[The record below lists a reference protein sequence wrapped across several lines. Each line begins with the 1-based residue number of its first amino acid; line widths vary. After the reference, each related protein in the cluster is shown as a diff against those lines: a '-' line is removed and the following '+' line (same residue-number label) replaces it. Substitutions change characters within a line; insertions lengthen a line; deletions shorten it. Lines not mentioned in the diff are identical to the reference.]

1 MGLWGLQAG
10 LGKSR
15 LISSSVF
22 RWGFNRWG
30 ERPGP
35 GANVLGSKPGRT
47 TPWPMAGG
55 HWGPPRSR
63 TLTPLPSD
71 PAGPAP
77 FRDPHL
83 RLTAP
88 HAPDGEEGGHR
99 AGQGRP
105 REGDREQ
112 GRPLQPSLPGGA
124 RRSPPGPLTFSLR
137 QAQRH
142 AVGGGPFSRT
152 GADTR
157 GAHSGQPVPGGGSSK
172 GGALVV
178 DSGVRL
184 IAGFGGPRQP
194 AVASALATTILF

>member
-112 GRPLQPSLPGGA
+112 GRPLQPSLPGGGPPLPA
-124 RRSPPGPLTFSLR
+124 RPCDGCRDMR
-137 QAQRH
+137 W
-142 AVGGGPFSRT
+142 GGGPFSRT

-157 GAHSGQPVPGGGSSK
+157 GAHSGQPVPR
-172 GGALVV
+172 GAPLRE
-178 DSGVRL
+178 GL
-184 IAGFGGPRQP
+184 WLWI
-194 AVASALATTILF
+194 LACS